1 MPAQRRRSAVTTV
14 TTVTPQSRELYRK
27 RLKLQDEVKRE
38 EYQFTRRP
46 THLRAAKLAALRT
59 LVSEIEMEIVGLDL
73 CYQEGEGDD

>member
-1 MPAQRRRSAVTTV
+1 MPAHRHRSPVTTV
-14 TTVTPQSRELYRK
+14 TAVTSESRELYRK

-59 LVSEIEMEIVGLDL
+59 LVTEIEMEIVGLDL
-73 CYQEGEGDD
+73 CYPAGDE